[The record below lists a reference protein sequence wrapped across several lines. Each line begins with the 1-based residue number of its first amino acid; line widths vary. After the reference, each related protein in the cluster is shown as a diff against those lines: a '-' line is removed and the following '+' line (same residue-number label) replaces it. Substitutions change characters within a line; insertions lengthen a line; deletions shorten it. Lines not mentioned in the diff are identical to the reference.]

1 MSILETQAAL
11 HAAATIPGVL
21 LDCPECGVS
30 AVITDRF
37 TLAGS
42 PAPVTHVRIEC
53 LAGHWFTEPAD
64 RLEVT

>member
-1 MSILETQAAL
+1 VSILETETPL
-11 HAAATIPGVL
+11 PAAAAIPGAL

-64 RLEVT
+64 RVVVT